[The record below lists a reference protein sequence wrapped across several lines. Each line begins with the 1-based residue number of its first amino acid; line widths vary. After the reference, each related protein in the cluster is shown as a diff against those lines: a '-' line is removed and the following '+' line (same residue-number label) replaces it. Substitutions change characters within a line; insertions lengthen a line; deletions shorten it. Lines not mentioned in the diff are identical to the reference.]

1 MSKESRGRQAAGP
14 HWCRSIASAI
24 VHRFAEALAEEAAAG
39 TLSPERIRALAA
51 QHETED
57 PHTPL
62 YRRSWEDC
70 SRAREA
76 AMWEQARRFP
86 FDRILMRRFA
96 HLFPARTG
104 DDGGASTRPTL
115 SRRVIPGINL
125 AVHMMIGPF
134 LYEQC
139 QRKSQA
145 IVDRHREDGGG
156 PDWEAVYADPEAQ
169 ILANDVLAV
178 VAHYF
183 ANFQKRRE
191 WFLSLVN
198 SNLGPAAK
206 DAPDATWQLDAT
218 AFRALMFALFDDM
231 RRQME
236 TARGAARLRKRYGEQ
251 TTEALQEFFGRLDGA

>member
-1 MSKESRGRQAAGP
+1 MSKESKGRQAAGP

-24 VHRFAEALAEEAAAG
+24 VHRFAETLACEAAAG
-39 TLSPERIRALAA
+39 TLTPERIRALAA
-51 QHETED
+51 AHEAED
-57 PHTPL
+57 PYSPL
-62 YRRSWEDC
+62 YRRSWDDC

-96 HLFPARTG
+96 HLFPARNG
-104 DDGGASTRPTL
+104 DDGGVSTRPML
-115 SRRVIPGINL
+115 SRRVIAGFNL
-125 AVHMMIGPF
+125 AVHKMIGPF

-156 PDWEAVYADPEAQ
+156 PDWEAVYADPEART
-169 ILANDVLAV
+169 LANDVLVV

-183 ANFQKRRE
+183 ANFEKRRE

-206 DAPDATWQLDAT
+206 GADDSLWQLDAM
-218 AFRALMFALFDDM
+218 AFRSLMFALFDDM
-231 RRQME
+231 RHQME
-236 TARGAARLRKRYGEQ
+236 TPRGATRLRKRYGEQ
-251 TTEALQEFFGRLDGA
+251 TTEALQDFFGRLE